1 MTDAPPA
8 AHTPPDAH
16 AFRDA
21 DTPQDAHTP
30 PDAHAFQDAHT
41 PPDAD
46 TPPDAA
52 HTPQDA
58 DTPDAADTTEAGGVA
73 TDPAWPAWLREID
86 ALLAVHPQFV
96 LSGNVHD
103 RYRLPSDETPLADSI
118 ADTLLAGLRGAGF
131 QALLV
136 HDVVDGYRVVSDDH
150 EAAWAD
156 AHALTGHDL
165 RSAQPDDLGRLA
177 EVIGAF
183 ATGEGPRMG
192 LVLEYAS
199 RLSSSIT
206 DLGPRE
212 HAFFAASLKCS
223 HEARPG
229 HHETAQRG
237 AIYNPVFW
245 VVAREHDLPAWLT
258 AGNRGIR
265 AIPVPWPSLAEREET
280 ATLLTAAAQG
290 DDKEQAV
297 EALATRTEGMST
309 ASLFDIATLF
319 VDQGIDYSDAEDA
332 VRVYKLG
339 AAESPWRR
347 GAATQRLRDQDV
359 EAVLGQKVKGQ
370 QAAVT
375 KAADILRRAA
385 LGLSGAQAG
394 TTSSRPRGVLFF
406 AGPTGVGK
414 TLLAKAVT
422 ELVFGSEDSYVRFD
436 MSEFTSEHAGD
447 RLVGAPP
454 GYVGFEGGGELTNA
468 VRRKPYT
475 LLLFDEVEK
484 AHPRILDKFLQL
496 LDDGRLTDG
505 RGTTVHFSDTL
516 IVFTSNLGMTQ
527 PARDGRG
534 GRVPTVTPADSY
546 NVIEARVVEEIR
558 RFFTEDLNRPELL
571 NRVGDNLVVF
581 DFIRRPVAVEIIDL
595 MLDNITDRVEE
606 STGTTVEISA
616 RARDQIHELATADLT
631 FGGRGIGNVLESRFV
646 NPLARALF
654 ARGPAHGASV
664 EVVEVS
670 GGSVPDV
677 ELR

>member
-1 MTDAPPA
+1 MA
-8 AHTPPDAH
+8 A
-16 AFRDA
+16 
-21 DTPQDAHTP
+21 
-30 PDAHAFQDAHT
+30 
-41 PPDAD
+41 
-46 TPPDAA
+46 
-52 HTPQDA
+52 
-58 DTPDAADTTEAGGVA
+58 
-73 TDPAWPAWLREID
+73 DPAWPAWLREID
-86 ALLAVHPQFV
+86 ALLAVHSQFV

-103 RYRLPSDETPLADSI
+103 RYRLPSSETPLADTI
-118 ADTLLAGLRGAGF
+118 ADALLAGLRGAGF
-131 QALLV
+131 RALIV

-165 RSAQPDDLGRLA
+165 RSAPADDLGRLA
-177 EVIGAF
+177 EVINSLAV
-183 ATGEGPRMG
+183 GEGPRMG

-199 RLSSSIT
+199 RLSPSIT
-206 DLGPRE
+206 DLGARE

-229 HHETAQRG
+229 HDPSAPRG
-237 AIYNPVFW
+237 AIHNPVFW
-245 VVAREHDLPAWLT
+245 VVDREHDLPAWLT

-280 ATLLTAAAQG
+280 AGLLTAAA
-290 DDKEQAV
+290 DDEDRDHAV
-297 EALATRTEGMST
+297 ETLSTRTEGMST

-319 VDQGIDYSDAEDA
+319 VDQRISYSDAEDA

-347 GAATQRLRDQDV
+347 GAAAQRLRDQDV
-359 EAVLGQKVKGQ
+359 EAALNSRVKGQ

-394 TTSSRPRGVLFF
+394 ASSSRPRGVLFF

-454 GYVGFEGGGELTNA
+454 GYIGFEGGGELTNA

-475 LLLFDEVEK
+475 LLLFDEIEK

-516 IVFTSNLGMTQ
+516 VVFTSNLGMTQ
-527 PARDGRG
+527 PARDGTG
-534 GRVPTVTPADSY
+534 VRVPTVTPADPY
-546 NVIEARVVEEIR
+546 NVIEARVTEEVR
-558 RFFTEDLNRPELL
+558 RYFTEHLNRPELL

-595 MLDNITDRVEE
+595 MLDNIVARVEE
-606 STGTTVEISA
+606 STGTTIEISA
-616 RARDQIHELATADLT
+616 RAMDQIHELATADLT

-654 ARGPAHGASV
+654 ARGSSPVESV
-664 EVVEVS
+664 EVLEVS
-670 GGSVPDV
+670 SGSVPQV
-677 ELR
+677 VLQ

>member
-8 AHTPPDAH
+8 A
-16 AFRDA
+16 
-21 DTPQDAHTP
+21 DTPEI
-30 PDAHAFQDAHT
+30 
-41 PPDAD
+41 
-46 TPPDAA
+46 
-52 HTPQDA
+52 HTPQEA
-58 DTPDAADTTEAGGVA
+58 DTAQETDAPQENDTSEETDSPPVAGVAADLE
-73 TDPAWPAWLREID
+73 WPAWLREID
-86 ALLAVHPQFV
+86 ALLAVHSQFV

-103 RYRLPSDETPLADSI
+103 RYRLPLSDVPLADSI
-118 ADTLLAGLRGAGF
+118 ADALLAGLRGAGF
-131 QALLV
+131 RALLV

-156 AHALTGHDL
+156 AHAITGGDL
-165 RSAQPDDLGRLA
+165 RSAPADDLGRLA
-177 EVIGAF
+177 QVINALS
-183 ATGEGPRMG
+183 TGNGPRMG
-192 LVLEYAS
+192 LVLQYAS
-199 RLSSSIT
+199 RLSASSSE
-206 DLGPRE
+206 LGPRE

-229 HHETAQRG
+229 DDPSAQRG
-237 AIYNPVFW
+237 AVYNPVFW
-245 VVAREHDLPAWLT
+245 VVDREHDLPAWLT
-258 AGNRGIR
+258 ASNRGIR
-265 AIPVPWPSLAEREET
+265 SIPVPWPSLTQREET
-280 ATLLTAAAQG
+280 ATLLTAAAK
-290 DDKEQAV
+290 DEDRDQAV
-297 EALATRTEGMST
+297 EALATRTDGMST

-319 VDQGIDYSDAEDA
+319 VDQQIAYGDAEDA

-347 GAATQRLRDQDV
+347 GGAATRRLREHDV
-359 EAVLGQKVKGQ
+359 EGALSERVKGQ

-394 TTSSRPRGVLFF
+394 ESSSRPRGVMFF
-406 AGPTGVGK
+406 VGPTGVGK

-436 MSEFTSEHAGD
+436 MSEFASEHAGE

-454 GYVGFEGGGELTNA
+454 GYIGFEGGGELTNA
-468 VRRKPYT
+468 VRRTPYT
-475 LLLFDEVEK
+475 LLLFDEIEK

-516 IVFTSNLGMTQ
+516 IVFTSNLGMTR
-527 PARDGRG
+527 PAHDGLG
-534 GRVPTVTPADSY
+534 GRVPSVTPADPY
-546 NVIEARVVEEIR
+546 HVIEARVVEEVR
-558 RFFTEDLNRPELL
+558 RYFTEDLNRPELL

-581 DFIRRPVAVEIIDL
+581 DFIRRPVALEIIDL
-595 MLDNITDRVEE
+595 MLDNITERVED
-606 STGTTVEISA
+606 STGSTIEISA
-616 RARDQIHELATADLT
+616 GARDQIRELATSDLT

-654 ARGPAHGASV
+654 TLAPPQGTVV

-670 GGSVPDV
+670 GGSVPHV

>member
-1 MTDAPPA
+1 MTE
-8 AHTPPDAH
+8 TPPGASVSQEAGDSPDDEGRLG
-16 AFRDA
+16 AFGV
-21 DTPQDAHTP
+21 
-30 PDAHAFQDAHT
+30 
-41 PPDAD
+41 
-46 TPPDAA
+46 
-52 HTPQDA
+52 
-58 DTPDAADTTEAGGVA
+58 AAD
-73 TDPAWPAWLREID
+73 PQWPAWLREVD
-86 ALLAVHPQFV
+86 ALLAVHSQFV

-103 RYRLPSDETPLADSI
+103 RYRLPLSEMPLVDSI
-118 ADTLLAGLRGAGF
+118 SDALLAGLRRAGF
-131 QALLV
+131 RALLV
-136 HDVVDGYRVVSDDH
+136 HDVIDGYRVISDDQ

-156 AHALTGHDL
+156 THALTGRDL
-165 RSAQPDDLGRLA
+165 RSAPADDLGLLA
-177 EVIGAF
+177 EVIHAF
-183 ATGEGPRMG
+183 SMGDGPRMG
-192 LVLEYAS
+192 LVLEYAG
-199 RLSSSIT
+199 RLSPSVT
-206 DLGPRE
+206 DPGPRE
-212 HAFFAASLKCS
+212 HAFFAASLKYS

-229 HHETAQRG
+229 HGPSSPRG

-245 VVAREHDLPAWLT
+245 IVDREHDLPAWLT
-258 AGNRGIR
+258 AGNRGMR
-265 AIPVPWPSLAEREET
+265 AIPVPWPSLAEREEI
-280 ATLLTAAAQG
+280 AVLLTAAAG
-290 DDKEQAV
+290 DEDRDHAV
-297 EALATRTEGMST
+297 DVLATRTEGMST

-319 VDQGIDYSDAEDA
+319 VDQRIAYRDAEDA

-347 GAATQRLRDQDV
+347 GGAAAQRLRDQDV
-359 EAVLGQKVKGQ
+359 EGVLSRRVRGQ

-375 KAADILRRAA
+375 KVADILRRAA

-394 TTSSRPRGVLFF
+394 ATSSRPRGVMFF
-406 AGPTGVGK
+406 VGPTGVGK

-436 MSEFTSEHAGD
+436 MSELTSEHAGD

-516 IVFTSNLGMTQ
+516 IVFTSNLGMTR
-527 PARDGRG
+527 PARDGSIA
-534 GRVPTVTPADSY
+534 RVPTVTPDDPY
-546 NVIEARVVEEIR
+546 EVIEARVVEEVR
-558 RFFTEDLNRPELL
+558 RYFTEALNRPELL

-581 DFIRRPVAVEIIDL
+581 DFIREAVAVEILDL
-595 MLDNITDRVEE
+595 MLGNITTRVEE
-606 STGTTVEISA
+606 STGTTIEISPLA
-616 RARDQIHELATADLT
+616 RAQIHELATADLT

-654 ARGPAHGASV
+654 ERALPHGTSV
-664 EVVEVS
+664 EVIDVS
-670 GGSVPDV
+670 GGDSVPRV

>member
-1 MTDAPPA
+1 MTNTRQEADVALVA
-8 AHTPPDAH
+8 DTNQQADTLQEH
-16 AFRDA
+16 
-21 DTPQDAHTP
+21 DTPQDAE
-30 PDAHAFQDAHT
+30 DRQE
-41 PPDAD
+41 AD
-46 TPPDAA
+46 TPRASGV
-52 HTPQDA
+52 
-58 DTPDAADTTEAGGVA
+58 AADPE
-73 TDPAWPAWLREID
+73 WPAWLREID

-103 RYRLPSDETPLADSI
+103 RYRLPLSETPLADSI
-118 ADTLLAGLRGAGF
+118 ADALLAGLRGAGLR
-131 QALLV
+131 ALLV
-136 HDVVDGYRVVSDDH
+136 HDVIDGYRVISDDQ

-156 AHALTGHDL
+156 AHALTGRDL
-165 RSAQPDDLGRLA
+165 RTTPADDLGRLA
-177 EVIGAF
+177 EVIHAL

-199 RLSSSIT
+199 RLSANIT

-223 HEARPG
+223 REAHPG
-229 HHETAQRG
+229 HDPSSRRG
-237 AIYNPVFW
+237 AMYNPVFW
-245 VVAREHDLPAWLT
+245 IVDREHDLPAWLT

-265 AIPVPWPSLAEREET
+265 AIPVPWPSLAQREET
-280 ATLLTAAAQG
+280 AMLLTAAAQ
-290 DDKEQAV
+290 DEDREQAV

-319 VDQGIDYSDAEDA
+319 VDQQIAYSDAEDA

-347 GAATQRLRDQDV
+347 GAAAQRLRDHDV
-359 EAVLGQKVKGQ
+359 EGALSQRVKGQ

-394 TTSSRPRGVLFF
+394 ATSSRPRGVMFF
-406 AGPTGVGK
+406 VGPTGVGK
-414 TLLAKAVT
+414 TLLARAVT

-454 GYVGFEGGGELTNA
+454 GYIGFEGGGELTNA

-475 LLLFDEVEK
+475 LLLFDEIEK

-516 IVFTSNLGMTQ
+516 IVFTSNLGMTR
-527 PARDGRG
+527 PARDGTG
-534 GRVPTVTPADSY
+534 SRVPTVTPADSY
-546 NVIEARVVEEIR
+546 NVIEARVVDEVR
-558 RFFTEDLNRPELL
+558 RYFTETLNRPELL

-581 DFIRRPVAVEIIDL
+581 DFIRRPVALEILDL
-595 MLDNITDRVEE
+595 MLGNITARVEE
-606 STGTTVEISA
+606 STGTTIEISPQA
-616 RARDQIHELATADLT
+616 REQVNELATADLT

-654 ARGPAHGASV
+654 AQAPSQGTRV
-664 EVVEVS
+664 EVIEVS
-670 GGSVPDV
+670 SGSVPHV

>member
-1 MTDAPPA
+1 MTGTAQEDGA
-8 AHTPPDAH
+8 AQEGGTLQG
-16 AFRDA
+16 
-21 DTPQDAHTP
+21 TG
-30 PDAHAFQDAHT
+30 
-41 PPDAD
+41 
-46 TPPDAA
+46 AA
-52 HTPQDA
+52 QEDG
-58 DTPDAADTTEAGGVA
+58 AAQEVEVA
-73 TDPAWPAWLREID
+73 ADPAWPAWLREID
-86 ALLAVHPQFV
+86 ALLAVHSQFV

-103 RYRLPSDETPLADSI
+103 RYRLPSSETPLADSI
-118 ADTLLAGLRGAGF
+118 AAALLAGLRGAGF
-131 QALLV
+131 QALIV

-165 RSAQPDDLGRLA
+165 RSAPADDLGRLA
-177 EVIGAF
+177 GVINSLAVG
-183 ATGEGPRMG
+183 GGPRMG

-199 RLSSSIT
+199 RLSASIT

-212 HAFFAASLKCS
+212 HAFFAAGLKCS
-223 HEARPG
+223 HEARPS
-229 HHETAQRG
+229 HDPSASRG

-245 VVAREHDLPAWLT
+245 IVDREHDLPAWLT

-280 ATLLTAAAQG
+280 ATLLTAAA
-290 DDKEQAV
+290 DDEDRDHAV
-297 EALATRTEGMST
+297 EMLSTRTEGMST
-309 ASLFDIATLF
+309 ASLFDIATLL
-319 VDQGIDYSDAEDA
+319 VDQRISYRDAEDA

-347 GAATQRLRDQDV
+347 GAAAQRLRDHDV
-359 EAVLGQKVKGQ
+359 EGALNSKVKGQ

-394 TTSSRPRGVLFF
+394 TSSSRPRGVLFF

-475 LLLFDEVEK
+475 LLLFDEIEK

-516 IVFTSNLGMTQ
+516 VVFTSNLGMTR
-527 PARDGRG
+527 PARDGTG
-534 GRVPTVTPADSY
+534 ARVPTVTPADSY
-546 NVIEARVVEEIR
+546 NVIEARVAEEVR
-558 RFFTEDLNRPELL
+558 RYFTEDLNRPELL

-581 DFIRRPVAVEIIDL
+581 DFIRGPVAAEIIDL
-595 MLDNITDRVEE
+595 MLGNIVARVEE
-606 STGTTVEISA
+606 STGTTVEISDQA
-616 RARDQIHELATADLT
+616 KEQIHELAAADLT

-654 ARGPAHGASV
+654 ARGHSPAASV

-670 GGSVPDV
+670 SDSVPTV
-677 ELR
+677 VLK